1 MFPDPD
7 PMDAIAAFV
16 FKGAISFGIIYA
28 WTFGFNRPS
37 KFRAGNAR
45 NMREDYASYP
55 GNKAELSSM
64 LAFRIF
70 LSSGCQ
76 AGCDRPGPDHV
87 CCGYGSPEKD

>member
-1 MFPDPD
+1 
-7 PMDAIAAFV
+7 
-16 FKGAISFGIIYA
+16 
-28 WTFGFNRPS
+28 
-37 KFRAGNAR
+37 
-45 NMREDYASYP
+45 MREGIRSVWNSGVDYASYP

-87 CCGYGSPEKD
+87 RCGYGSPEKGLGTH